1 MLPYADSLPLQWRV
15 AVSSPHKYVSSAQKY
30 AMRVR
35 KNVVNMKHH
44 IAKLA
49 LKRVANVLK
58 TAVQWLPKPKNGG
71 RVPFHLRRNL
81 DSSADGNSV
90 DGNSVLRPYFS
101 TSCWLLKRLFC
112 LVGYMLALFFHGKDY

>member
-1 MLPYADSLPLQWRV
+1 VLPYADSLPLQWRV

-58 TAVQWLPKPKNGG
+58 AAVQWLPKPKNGG

-81 DSSADGNSV
+81 DSSADGNSA
-90 DGNSVLRPYFS
+90 DGTR
-101 TSCWLLKRLFC
+101 
-112 LVGYMLALFFHGKDY
+112 